1 MSKSKKNAR
10 SDSQYKERQKEL
22 RKYYSFSFDLRNK
35 LTPARKAA
43 ITRAENRFKT
53 TIKPALEKGGKFVK
67 ANRGTKAAV
76 RALGG
81 SRAIATKGYVLTPP
95 INADSVRYDK
105 KQNAIITKV
114 KGAVFKT
121 YLIADPVKFVKNP
134 DAFMKKLPDFKK
146 ADFVRLNVGAGHYL
160 GNLSYDK
167 ASFNRYITT
176 ELNNPEDFITGVT
189 LVFGDDFI

>member
-10 SDSQYKERQKEL
+10 SLKQYKESQKEL
-22 RKYYSFSFDLRNK
+22 RKYYNFSFDLRNK

-43 ITRAENRFKT
+43 ITRAGNRFKK

-67 ANRGTKAAV
+67 ANRRTKADV

-81 SRAIATKGYVLTPP
+81 SRAIASKGYVLTPP
-95 INADSVRYDK
+95 INADSVRFDK

-121 YLIADPVKFVKNP
+121 YLIDNPIKFVKDP
-134 DAFMKKLPDFKK
+134 DAFLKKLPDFRK

-176 ELNNPEDFITGVT
+176 ELNSPEDFITGVT
-189 LVFGDDFI
+189 LVFGDDFV